1 MAVEAFAEHSRYGA
15 RFDGSTDGPASRR
28 VPSGYEEIEL
38 TIVTEAGFYKGTF
51 LVAQGSLTVASEDS
65 TTGKVIRV
73 SSTPKKLEI
82 GYVQLV

>member
-1 MAVEAFAEHSRYGA
+1 MPVDGFSEHSRDSV
-15 RFDGSTDGPASRR
+15 RFDGSTDNPSSRR
-28 VPSGYEEIEL
+28 VPDGYEEIEL
-38 TIVTEAGFYKGTF
+38 TLVTEAGLFKGTF
-51 LVAQGSLTVASEDS
+51 LVALGSVTVAAADS